1 MCGRLIALYKYPSV
15 RLIGIGETWRGLFA
29 NIVLNNTRPEDT
41 MACQDYQL
49 CARLKVVIDSAVH
62 GVQAIWE

>member
-1 MCGRLIALYKYPSV
+1 M
-15 RLIGIGETWRGLFA
+15 RLIGVRETWRGLFA

-49 CARLKVVIDSAVH
+49 CDRLKVVIDSAVH